1 MPEPSLPAEV
11 SLGRQG
17 RLVIPAPLRRSL
29 GLGEGDRLVARQ
41 ESGRLVLEKADQIKQ
56 RLQARFAQVPG
67 NRDLA
72 DELIAERREEG
83 QGKGAG

>member
-11 SLGRQG
+11 RLGRQG
-17 RLVIPAPLRRSL
+17 RLVTPAPL
-29 GLGEGDRLVARQ
+29 
-41 ESGRLVLEKADQIKQ
+41 KQ
-56 RLQARFAQVPG
+56 RLHARFAQVPG

-83 QGKGAG
+83 QGKSAG